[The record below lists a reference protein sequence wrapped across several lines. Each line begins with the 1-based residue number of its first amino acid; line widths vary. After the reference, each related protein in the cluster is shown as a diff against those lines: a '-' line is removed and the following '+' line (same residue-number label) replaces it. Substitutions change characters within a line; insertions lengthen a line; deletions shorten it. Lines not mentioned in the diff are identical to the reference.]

1 MSRKQRSGND
11 CLDRRQGSSRITI
24 SNICPEAHRGSNE
37 CQCLSCDIK
46 GETTRSSDILLRN
59 TTSGRQWSGKICHG
73 KKVEEAVESSAPG
86 RPYLNPL
93 PLFLRPVSLSL
104 SLLPPPS
111 PCPHNTTSKEELR
124 VESRVLPSLS
134 HGKRLAVSSCSLSMH
149 LPHSR
154 LSSPSFNSRVTP
166 TRVHT
171 FHESANS
178 APRFTDPLLR
188 SSLRKTNK
196 KPPKH

>member
-1 MSRKQRSGND
+1 MAKFAMEKKLRKR
-11 CLDRRQGSSRITI
+11 SSR
-24 SNICPEAHRGSNE
+24 
-37 CQCLSCDIK
+37 
-46 GETTRSSDILLRN
+46 
-59 TTSGRQWSGKICHG
+59 
-73 KKVEEAVESSAPG
+73 
-86 RPYLNPL
+86 PL
-93 PLFLRPVSLSL
+93 PVAPTSTPSLSSCAPSLSLSL

-196 KPPKH
+196 NPPKH